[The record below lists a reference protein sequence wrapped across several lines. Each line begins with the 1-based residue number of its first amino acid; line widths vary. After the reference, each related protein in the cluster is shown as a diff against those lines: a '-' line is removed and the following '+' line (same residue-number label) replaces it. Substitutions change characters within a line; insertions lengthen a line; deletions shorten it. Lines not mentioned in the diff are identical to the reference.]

1 MHYITILKIITPPLI
16 FNFIKLIYEK
26 KPKYFGL
33 NLLDKKLEEYLN
45 YDSGYFVELGA
56 NDGKSQ
62 SNTLYFERYRNWKGV
77 LVEPTPNKFL
87 ECISNRSE
95 DSKIYCN
102 ACVSFEYTEKF
113 VEIIYSNLMT
123 TTYGL
128 KSDII
133 DPESH
138 AKAGVQYLNNNEV
151 NFKFGSR
158 AITLNKLLLN
168 SNAPNLIDLLSLD
181 VEGAELEVLKG
192 INHDQFKFK
201 YICIET
207 RSFDTINEYLLNLN
221 YKLEEKLTH
230 HDYLFSY
237 KN

>member
-1 MHYITILKIITPPLI
+1 MNYIELFKNIIPPFI
-16 FNFIKLIYEK
+16 FNYIKFFYNK

-33 NLLDKKLEEYLN
+33 NLLDKKLEKYLN
-45 YDSGYFVELGA
+45 YDSGFFVELGA

-77 LVEPTPNKFL
+77 LVEPTPNKYL
-87 ECISNRSE
+87 ECISNRSSA
-95 DSKIYCN
+95 SKIYCN
-102 ACVSFEYTEKF
+102 ACVSFQYSEKF

-123 TTYGL
+123 TTSGL
-128 KSDII
+128 KSDIS

-138 AKAGVQYLNNNEV
+138 AKDGKQYLKKNEV
-151 NFKFGSR
+151 VFNFGSL
-158 AITLNKLLLN
+158 AITLNQLLLD
-168 SNAPNLIDLLSLD
+168 SESPNLIDLLSLD

-192 INHDQFKFK
+192 IDHEIFKFK

-207 RSFDTINEYLLNLN
+207 RSFDVINEFLVNLN

-230 HDYLFSY
+230 HDYLF
-237 KN
+237 KFNC